1 MFKLIKELGFRG
13 TMTRFV
19 QGFLALDG
27 VLHLAEV
34 ISAYLEEAWTT
45 LALTSIH
52 ATIFFI
58 AAYFVGH
65 DHSHHHTSEPEI
77 PNWVDNKPGKYGHDN

>member
-1 MFKLIKELGFRG
+1 
-13 TMTRFV
+13 
-19 QGFLALDG
+19 
-27 VLHLAEV
+27 
-34 ISAYLEEAWTT
+34 LEEAWTT

-65 DHSHHHTSEPEI
+65 DHTHHQHEV
-77 PNWVDNKPGKYGHDN
+77 PNWVDNKPGDYGHDN

>member
-13 TMTRFV
+13 AMTRFV

-65 DHSHHHTSEPEI
+65 DHSHHHTGEPEI
-77 PNWVDNKPGKYGHDN
+77 PNWVDNQPGKYGHDN

>member
-1 MFKLIKELGFRG
+1 MFDTIKKLGLRG
-13 TMTRFV
+13 SLTRFV

-34 ISAYLEEAWTT
+34 VSAYLEEAWTT

-65 DHSHHHTSEPEI
+65 DHTHHQHEEV
-77 PNWVDNKPGKYGHDN
+77 PNWVDNKPGDYGHDN